1 MKKLLIIILAF
12 FSSIGVFSQVRLSL
26 LDGSQINLESYVF
39 HNEEYYMDYSFL
51 KDNGKMKNT
60 YAYYNDIFSININ
73 GVDSIIYMPV
83 EEGEFEIYDM
93 QQVVYGRQYAQSDYN
108 PWWAYVTGMVV
119 GCGSMFIPMD
129 ATTRLVIPIA
139 YTLGMAF
146 VKPGE
151 SYIVKRYDDANNNDM
166 LIYGYK
172 NAGRKK
178 IFKNTVIGT
187 IGGVFLAGAIVGT
200 LSIIDGD

>member
-1 MKKLLIIILAF
+1 MKKLLIIILAI

-26 LDGSQINLESYVF
+26 LDGSQIKLESYVF
-39 HNEEYYMDYSFL
+39 HHEENYMDYSFI
-51 KDNGKMKNT
+51 KDNGKLKNT
-60 YAYYNDIFSININ
+60 YAYYNDVFSINVN
-73 GVDSIIYMPV
+73 GVDSIIYMPI

-108 PWWAYVTGMVV
+108 PWWAYVTGMIV

-146 VKPGE
+146 VKPSE
-151 SYIVKRYDDANNNDM
+151 SYIVKRYDDANNNEM

>member
-1 MKKLLIIILAF
+1 MRKFLVVILI
-12 FSSIGVFSQVRLSL
+12 SIACLQVFGQVRLSL
-26 LDGSQINLESYVF
+26 LDGSQINLESFVF
-39 HNEEYYMDYSFL
+39 HNDDYYLDYSFM
-51 KDNGKMKNT
+51 KDNGKIKNT
-60 YAYYNDIFSININ
+60 YSYYNDVFSININ

-83 EEGEFEIYDM
+83 EEGEFSIPDM
-93 QQVVYGRQYAQSDYN
+93 QQVVCGRQYAQMDYN
-108 PWWAYVTGMVV
+108 PWWAYATGMIV

-129 ATTRLVIPIA
+129 ATTKLVIPIA

-146 VKPGE
+146 VKPTK
-151 SYIVKRYDDANNNDM
+151 SYINKRYDLSFDNEM

-187 IGGVFLAGAIVGT
+187 IGGIFLAGAIVGT
-200 LSIIDGD
+200 LSIIDGN